1 MEEGL
6 DTGNDAGAV
15 EPVALELAHDLE
27 ELLVRVGLFLELVL
41 DLLEVGEG
49 VSGGDA
55 PVPVPV
61 PVPLRRGTSH
71 SGGGAAAQGR
81 MEDRI
86 GSGSDRQGKGT
97 GTAAQASLARSRRSD
112 AQIYMM
118 DGSI

>member
-55 PVPVPV
+55 PV

>member
-61 PVPLRRGTSH
+61 PLRRGTSH

-81 MEDRI
+81 MEDR
-86 GSGSDRQGKGT
+86 DRIAK
-97 GTAAQASLARSRRSD
+97 ARGPPCCS
-112 AQIYMM
+112 
-118 DGSI
+118 

>member
-1 MEEGL
+1 
-6 DTGNDAGAV
+6 
-15 EPVALELAHDLE
+15 
-27 ELLVRVGLFLELVL
+27 
-41 DLLEVGEG
+41 
-49 VSGGDA
+49 
-55 PVPVPV
+55 
-61 PVPLRRGTSH
+61 
-71 SGGGAAAQGR
+71 